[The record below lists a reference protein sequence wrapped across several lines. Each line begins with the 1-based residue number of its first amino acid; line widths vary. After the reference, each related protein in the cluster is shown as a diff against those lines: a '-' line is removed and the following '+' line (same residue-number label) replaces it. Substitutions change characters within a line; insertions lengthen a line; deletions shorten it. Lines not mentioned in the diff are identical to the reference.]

1 MSNLQEQLNTDLK
14 MAMKAKDEITLS
26 TLRMLNAA
34 LMNKSIALRQGE
46 AVVLTDEQVMEII
59 ASEIK
64 KRRDSVEAYTA
75 GNRPELA
82 AKEQAEID
90 LLAKYLPEQ
99 ASDEEIESV
108 VKEIVS
114 AGAADFGKA
123 MGQAMARLKG
133 RADGKRVGEAVKQV
147 LGSSL

>member
-1 MSNLQEQLNTDLK
+1 MASFQDQINTDLK
-14 MAMKAKDEITLS
+14 QAMRDKNEAALS
-26 TLRMLNAA
+26 TLRMLSAA
-34 LMNKSIALRQGE
+34 LTNKTIALRQGE
-46 AVVLTDEQVMEII
+46 AVMLTDEQISEVI

-64 KRRDSVEAYTA
+64 KRNDSVEAYVA

-90 LLAKYLPEQ
+90 LLKKYLPEQ
-99 ASDEEIESV
+99 ASDVEIEAI

-114 AGAADFGKA
+114 AGATDFGKT

-133 RADGKRVGEAVKQV
+133 KADGKRVGEAVKKV
-147 LGSSL
+147 LGKN

>member
-1 MSNLQEQLNTDLK
+1 MSNLQEQINNDLK
-14 MAMKAKDEITLS
+14 TAMKAKDEITLS

-34 LMNKSIALRQGE
+34 LMNKTIALRQGE
-46 AVVLTDEQVMEII
+46 EVVLSEEQVMEVI

-64 KRRDSVEAYTA
+64 KRQDSVEAYTA

-90 LLAKYLPEQ
+90 LLKKYLPP
-99 ASDEEIESV
+99 AATDEEIEGV
-108 VKEIVS
+108 VREVI
-114 AGAADFGKA
+114 AGGAADFGRA

-133 RADGKRVGEAVKQV
+133 KADGKRVGETVKKV
-147 LGSSL
+147 LGSR

>member
-1 MSNLQEQLNTDLK
+1 MPSLQEQINTDLK
-14 MAMKAKDEITLS
+14 QAMRDKNEAALS

-34 LMNKSIALRQGE
+34 LMNKTIALRQGE
-46 AVVLTDEQVMEII
+46 AVVLSEEQVMEVI

-64 KRRDSVEAYTA
+64 KRQDSVEAYTT

-90 LLAKYLPEQ
+90 LLKKYLPP
-99 ASDEEIESV
+99 AATDEEIESV
-108 VKEIVS
+108 VKEVIA
-114 AGAADFGKA
+114 AGATDFGRA

-133 RADGKRVGEAVKQV
+133 KADGKRVGEIVKKV
-147 LGSSL
+147 LGKN

>member
-1 MSNLQEQLNTDLK
+1 MAGLQEQLNNDLK
-14 MAMKAKDEITLS
+14 QAMRDKNEAALS

-34 LMNKSIALRQGE
+34 LMNKTIALRQGE
-46 AVVLTDEQVMEII
+46 AVVLTNEQVLEVI

-82 AKEQAEID
+82 AKEQMETD
-90 LLAKYLPEQ
+90 LLVKYLPEQ
-99 ASDEEIESV
+99 ATDQEIESV
-108 VKEIVS
+108 VKEIVA
-114 AGAADFGKA
+114 AGSADFGKT

-133 RADGKRVGEAVKQV
+133 KADGKRVGEAVKKV
-147 LGSSL
+147 LGS